1 MKRVFSYFHSEVV
14 QFFNLKRVWL
24 FVLFVS
30 LGAVA
35 SLAKT
40 TGEYSS
46 WVLKTEQAVGGDWC
60 LHLIVSA
67 LIGASAF
74 YARSGFEPRH
84 CGLKKYA
91 LIVLALLL
99 VSFDELTQSQLPTR
113 TFDFIDWLMNV
124 SGIAYGVCFA
134 AGLSRLKLTSFSV
147 KRVLVSMALK

>member
-1 MKRVFSYFHSEVV
+1 MKRVFSYFHYELV

-24 FVLFVS
+24 FVLSVS

-46 WVLKTEQAVGGDWC
+46 WVLKTERAVGGDWC

-74 YARSGFEPRH
+74 YARSGLEPRH

-99 VSFDELTQSQLPTR
+99 VSFDELLQSQLPTR